1 MSMKT
6 DLRLEFDRVGADLVP
21 GKGDLDVISG
31 EENLAQAIIHRL
43 TTEEG
48 ELEDVGHADYG
59 SRLYDIIGEPNNE
72 MTRNRIRNTVRFAL
86 SQEPRIREVTEIRVR
101 SDDHDPNLLYIAI
114 SVVPEGEG
122 RTLSINYP
130 FDLEGEE

>member
-31 EENLAQAIIHRL
+31 EDNLAQAIIHRL

-72 MTRNRIRNTVRFAL
+72 MTRNRIRNTIRFAL

-101 SDDHDPNLLYIAI
+101 SDNHDPNLLYIAI

-122 RTLSINYP
+122 RTLSITYP

>member
-1 MSMKT
+1 M
-6 DLRLEFDRVGADLVP
+6 
-21 GKGDLDVISG
+21 
-31 EENLAQAIIHRL
+31 
-43 TTEEG
+43 
-48 ELEDVGHADYG
+48 EDVGHADYG